1 MGGAKLKAED
11 KVEVD
16 TFIENQSQTYTCGS
30 DFSELA
36 SSVKVSKACLQ
47 PYCQTYFGFLTLSCL
62 HPVDEKVYKLDQ
74 HKRTCSQCGDNSLNP
89 IVANQ
94 FPLCTMSHEMEWPFK
109 LFPVIAKRVYAKKA
123 RTGNEVQVAVEEVV
137 EEGNSSNDDEIN
149 YDDDNEHNNDEVAEV
164 EGEFDDVDSIDHNS
178 TGIIAET
185 DLVIGSKKRNQR
197 SMKTSQGNLVCD
209 SDINFLRMHGAG
221 EFSSLPC
228 NAFSNNELLRR
239 HENKAHNNKSAK

>member
-1 MGGAKLKAED
+1 M
-11 KVEVD
+11 
-16 TFIENQSQTYTCGS
+16 
-30 DFSELA
+30 
-36 SSVKVSKACLQ
+36 
-47 PYCQTYFGFLTLSCL
+47 
-62 HPVDEKVYKLDQ
+62 
-74 HKRTCSQCGDNSLNP
+74 
-89 IVANQ
+89 
-94 FPLCTMSHEMEWPFK
+94 
-109 LFPVIAKRVYAKKA
+109 
-123 RTGNEVQVAVEEVV
+123 V